1 MRIRVRAAVV
11 GVWLVATALAM
22 QPLLPA
28 AHVHHD
34 GYSGDTI
41 VHRHAAEVAHHDGSA
56 LEHADHDATARTLVL
71 TFTSDQ
77 VSSVS
82 VAALPIEVAAIAPSD
97 SASLIV
103 GRVVTQLPHG
113 PPRPDLPPRAP
124 PSILHTTL

>member
-1 MRIRVRAAVV
+1 VREAAV
-11 GVWLVATALAM
+11 GVWLVATALAV

-34 GYSGDTI
+34 GHSGDPI
-41 VHRHAAEVAHHDGSA
+41 VHRHAAEVAHHEGSA
-56 LEHADHDATARTLVL
+56 LEQADHNATARTLVM
-71 TFTSDQ
+71 TFTSDR

-82 VAALPIEVAAIAPSD
+82 VAAVPTEVAAIAASE
-97 SASLIV
+97 STSLIV

-124 PSILHTTL
+124 PSLLHTGL